1 MRPAAIRLIID
12 VNLVE
17 RRFQLNSVALRIRPA
32 GANVSVLQ
40 FFLFFCLFKIRQFFM
55 LSGVVMD
62 TKVARQP
69 IHGRHPF
76 VGRSSTSSILFHPFH
91 FG

>member
-1 MRPAAIRLIID
+1 LIID

-17 RRFQLNSVALRIRPA
+17 RRFQLNSVALRIRP
-32 GANVSVLQ
+32 GANVSVFQ
-40 FFLFFCLFKIRQFFM
+40 FFSFFCLFKIRQFFM

-69 IHGRHPF
+69 IHGRHPL
-76 VGRSSTSSILFHPFH
+76 VGRSSTSPILFHPFR